1 MKKNS
6 QLHISLG
13 TDLFVLLK
21 KEANEKGIC
30 LSEYCR
36 QKLRENYYLEKIEIM
51 LNKSSYKNER
61 KNGIE

>member
-13 TDLFVLLK
+13 TELLILLK
-21 KEANEKGIC
+21 KEADEKGLC

-36 QKLRENYYLEKIEIM
+36 QKLRENFYFEDMKSM
-51 LNKSSYKNER
+51 LSKLLR

>member
-21 KEANEKGIC
+21 REANEKGIC
-30 LSEYCR
+30 LSECCR
-36 QKLRENYYLEKIEIM
+36 QKLRENFYLEKMESI
-51 LNKSSYKNER
+51 LNKLSHENER
-61 KNGIE
+61 KN

>member
-13 TDLFVLLK
+13 TDFLVLLK
-21 KEANEKGIC
+21 KEADEKGIC

-36 QKLRENYYLEKIEIM
+36 QKLRENFYLEKIEFM
-51 LNKSSYKNER
+51 LNRSFYKNGN
-61 KNGIE
+61 K

>member
-13 TDLFVLLK
+13 TDLLIFLK
-21 KEANEKGIC
+21 READEKGVC

-36 QKLRENYYLEKIEIM
+36 QKLRENFYFEKMESM
-51 LNKSSYKNER
+51 LSKLLR

>member
-1 MKKNS
+1 VKKNS

-13 TDLFVLLK
+13 TDLLIFLK
-21 KEANEKGIC
+21 READEKGVC

-36 QKLRENYYLEKIEIM
+36 QKLRENFYFEKMESM
-51 LNKSSYKNER
+51 LSKLLR

>member
-13 TDLFVLLK
+13 TELLVFLQL
-21 KEANEKGIC
+21 EAEEKGLC

-36 QKLRENYYLEKIEIM
+36 QKLRENFYFEDMKSM
-51 LNKSSYKNER
+51 LNKLLE
-61 KNGIE
+61 KNGIK

>member
-13 TDLFVLLK
+13 TELLVLLK
-21 KEANEKGIC
+21 KEASEKGMC

-36 QKLRENYYLEKIEIM
+36 QKLRENFYLEKIESM
-51 LNKSSYKNER
+51 LNKLSYENER
-61 KNGIE
+61 KN